1 MSSAALKIAI
11 ISTPK
16 SWGGGEQ
23 LAWTVG
29 NGLTVL
35 GHSVVWVTRQESVL
49 QQRLKAAG
57 HDCLTICGKYPSIP
71 ELISIRKSLCE
82 RGIQTIYGN
91 DSQAINWTGLIGA
104 GLRGVSK
111 IGVKHT
117 IFPIKSSLKYN
128 WFLDRVLCVSNAA
141 RQVCIDGGI
150 RRELTRTVYGGLEL
164 SNYNREKERLQI
176 AASLGISP
184 QTPLYVAVGS
194 LLQCKGFDTLIDAA
208 AILRAKSHPCVIA
221 ICGDGVLRRTLQSQ
235 IDHHRLG
242 DSVRLVG
249 FQQDPYRWIAASD
262 GLLHPSRSEGL
273 SLVTIAAQL
282 LKTPVV
288 ATDVG
293 GLHEVM
299 YSPETGK
306 PLGWV
311 VPSNSPTQLAKA
323 ICSMRSDRTH
333 DSEYVLQAQHW
344 AQRRFLASQMVDGV
358 VRLIRDSSRQDPSST
373 TTSRSIK
380 SWSEVF
386 TTASPAVGR

>member
-1 MSSAALKIAI
+1 MAIAALKIAI

-29 NGLTVL
+29 NGLTDL
-35 GHSVVWVTRQESVL
+35 GHSVVWVTRRESVL
-49 QQRLKAAG
+49 HERLNAAG
-57 HDCLTICGKYPSIP
+57 HDCLTIRGKYPSVP
-71 ELISIRKSLCE
+71 ELVSIRKSLCE

-150 RRELTRTVYGGLEL
+150 RQELTRTVYGGLDL
-164 SNYNREKERLQI
+164 STYSHEKERLEI
-176 AASLGISP
+176 AASLGINP

-208 AILRAKSHPCVIA
+208 AILGAKSHPFVIA
-221 ICGDGVLRRTLQSQ
+221 ICGDGVLRETLQSK

-282 LKTPVV
+282 LKIPVV
-288 ATDVG
+288 ATEVG
-293 GLHEVM
+293 GLREVM
-299 YSPETGK
+299 YSTETGE

-311 VPSNSPTQLAKA
+311 VPTDSPAQLAKA
-323 ICSMRSDRTH
+323 ICCMQIDRAS
-333 DSEYVLQAQHW
+333 DSEYVMRAQYW

-358 VRLIRDSSRQDPSST
+358 VRLIGDSLRQDPLST
-373 TTSRSIK
+373 STSRSIK

-386 TTASPAVGR
+386 TTTSPAVGR

>member
-29 NGLTVL
+29 NGLAAL
-35 GHSVVWVTRQESVL
+35 GHSVVWVTRRESVL
-49 QQRLKAAG
+49 HQRLTTAG
-57 HDCLTICGKYPSIP
+57 HDCLTICGKYPSIL
-71 ELISIRKSLCE
+71 ELVSIRKSLCE
-82 RGIQTIYGN
+82 KGIQTIYGN

-141 RQVCIDGGI
+141 RQVCIHGGI
-150 RRELTRTVYGGLEL
+150 RRELTRTVYGGLDL
-164 SNYNREKERLQI
+164 STYIREKERLQI

-194 LLQCKGFDTLIDAA
+194 LLQCKGLDTLIDAA
-208 AILRAKSHPCVIA
+208 AILRAKSYPFVIA
-221 ICGDGVLRRTLQSQ
+221 ICGDGALRETLQSQ

-282 LKTPVV
+282 L
-288 ATDVG
+288 
-293 GLHEVM
+293 
-299 YSPETGK
+299 
-306 PLGWV
+306 
-311 VPSNSPTQLAKA
+311 
-323 ICSMRSDRTH
+323 
-333 DSEYVLQAQHW
+333 
-344 AQRRFLASQMVDGV
+344 
-358 VRLIRDSSRQDPSST
+358 
-373 TTSRSIK
+373 
-380 SWSEVF
+380 
-386 TTASPAVGR
+386 

>member
-1 MSSAALKIAI
+1 MSSAALRVAI

-29 NGLTVL
+29 NGLTAL
-35 GHSVVWVTRQESVL
+35 GHSVVWLTRKESVL
-49 QQRLKAAG
+49 HQRLQVAG
-57 HDCLTICGKYPSIP
+57 QDCLTVRGKYPSIP
-71 ELISIRKSLCE
+71 ELVSIRNSLRE

-150 RRELTRTVYGGLEL
+150 RRELTRTVYGGLDL
-164 SNYNREKERLQI
+164 TTYDRKKERQQI
-176 AASLGISP
+176 AAALGISP
-184 QTPLYVAVGS
+184 QTRLYVSVGS

-208 AILRAKSHPCVIA
+208 AILREKAHPFVVA
-221 ICGDGVLRRTLQSQ
+221 ICGDGVLRETLQSQ

-249 FQQDPYRWIAASD
+249 FQQDPYRWISASD

-282 LKTPVV
+282 LKIPVV

-293 GLHEVM
+293 GLREVM
-299 YSPETGK
+299 YSPETK
-306 PLGWV
+306 QPLGRV
-311 VPSNSPTQLAKA
+311 VPTDSPSQLAKA
-323 ICSMRSDRTH
+323 ICEIHSNHEAS
-333 DSEYVLQAQHW
+333 SEYVLEAQAW
-344 AQRRFLASQMVDGV
+344 AQQRFLASQMVDGV
-358 VRLIRDSSRQDPSST
+358 VRLIRDSSRQEPPEAS
-373 TTSRSIK
+373 TSRSMK
-380 SWSEVF
+380 SWTEVF
-386 TTASPAVGR
+386 TPASPVVGR